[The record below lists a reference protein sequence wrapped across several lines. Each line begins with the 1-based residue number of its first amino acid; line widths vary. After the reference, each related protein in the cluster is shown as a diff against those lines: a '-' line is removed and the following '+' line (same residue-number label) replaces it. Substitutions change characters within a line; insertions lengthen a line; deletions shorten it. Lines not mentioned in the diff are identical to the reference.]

1 MKRGFTLFEM
11 IVAIGVFSIIVVI
24 SLGSVLT
31 ISNAQKKAASFRV
44 VQDNLN
50 FALETM
56 AKSIRVGFDYYC
68 YDDPTPASNPLI
80 GDYDYSD
87 PNDCSINNS
96 TGGNVF
102 IFKAIDED
110 GSETTKAYR
119 INKTQNGT
127 RIEAASS
134 ETDDSETDDFIPL
147 TGNDIEI
154 TRGVF
159 YVSGSGSGDPEQPRV
174 TIVLTGTAGKAGK
187 IQSEAN
193 VQTTISQR
201 QPDS

>member
-31 ISNAQKKAASFRV
+31 ISSSQKKAASFRA

-68 YDDPTPASNPLI
+68 YDDLNPDSNLSI
-80 GDYDYSD
+80 SNYNYNG

-96 TGGNVF
+96 VGGNVF
-102 IFKAIDED
+102 IFKAIDVN
-110 GSETTKAYR
+110 GLQITKGYR
-119 INKTQNGT
+119 INGT
-127 RIEAASS
+127 RIEVDSS
-134 ETDDSETDDFIPL
+134 NDAGGFIPL
-147 TGNDIEI
+147 TGNDVEI
-154 TRGVF
+154 VNGRF
-159 YVSGSGSGDPEQPRV
+159 YVTGAEPDKQPMV
-174 TIVLTGTAGKAGK
+174 IIILTGVAGEQGK
-187 IQSEAN
+187 IQSEAKL
-193 VQTTISQR
+193 QITISQR
-201 QPDS
+201 QIDS